1 MKKIVIISTLFAV
14 NLLFA
19 SHHAATN
26 DCDLKYNRCMGNC
39 SVKYGSDRVCVQQ
52 CNSNYEACKI
62 GMKTEEYA
70 PQQLPQNTQADQ
82 SETKEKHHEHE

>member
-1 MKKIVIISTLFAV
+1 MKKIIIAGALFTA

-26 DCDLKYNRCMGNC
+26 DCDLQYNRCMGNC

-70 PQQLPQNTQADQ
+70 PQKLSQD
-82 SETKEKHHEHE
+82 TKGEKATSKEHE